1 MHVLGTLLPSF
12 AGMVLA
18 KRKSAEPFAG
28 NFGPLGDAT
37 GGLNFAAH
45 GRSPRPS
52 RGRLLEDQE
61 HLAILEQESITAVMA
76 AAKSAAAMTA
86 FGHEEQSRGA
96 ARYASCRTDSLS
108 VSSKMSPLQSEMAP
122 EDLSPSCRVFNNAM
136 SLISLTL

>member
-1 MHVLGTLLPSF
+1 
-12 AGMVLA
+12 MVFA

-86 FGHEEQSRGA
+86 FGHEEQSRGLQDVRSDIRPGCLSLRRYAPWNLAAYVLFVNRYSALSCSLALKSA
-96 ARYASCRTDSLS
+96 ARHA
-108 VSSKMSPLQSEMAP
+108 
-122 EDLSPSCRVFNNAM
+122 
-136 SLISLTL
+136 

>member
-61 HLAILEQESITAVMA
+61 HLAILEQESITAVM
-76 AAKSAAAMTA
+76 KSSPGGCKMCEVIYSQAVYHFEDMPP
-86 FGHEEQSRGA
+86 GISR
-96 ARYASCRTDSLS
+96 LMF
-108 VSSKMSPLQSEMAP
+108 SS
-122 EDLSPSCRVFNNAM
+122 
-136 SLISLTL
+136 

>member
-37 GGLNFAAH
+37 GGPNFAVH

-52 RGRLLEDQE
+52 RGRLPELQE
-61 HLAILEQESITAVMA
+61 HLTKLRQERFAAAMAAALPAAVMA
-76 AAKSAAAMTA
+76 AFS
-86 FGHEEQSRGA
+86 HEEQSRGV
-96 ARYASCRTDSLS
+96 ARCA
-108 VSSKMSPLQSEMAP
+108 K
-122 EDLSPSCRVFNNAM
+122 
-136 SLISLTL
+136 